1 VVAAA
6 TGVVVAAATGVVVAA
21 AAQAGI
27 VVTAVVGA
35 GVITDG
41 AQLKDAIS
49 FSDFNELP
57 AVSITGE

>member
-6 TGVVVAAATGVVVAA
+6 TGVVVAAATGVVAA